1 MAHENADPTAV
12 DSEQEGETTDDGDP
26 EVEDEKE
33 KEKEDTGQA
42 EVVGVYNNRPEGYE
56 GSCLR
61 PLGFCDLGGCCDICW
76 YRPDNPH
83 RKNK

>member
-1 MAHENADPTAV
+1 MVHENADVKAH
-12 DSEQEGETTDDGDP
+12 DSEEEGESTDDGDT
-26 EVEDEKE
+26 EVENDRDEE
-33 KEKEDTGQA
+33 KPSQA
-42 EVVGVYNNRPEGYE
+42 EVVRVYDNRPEGYE

-83 RKNK
+83 RKTN

>member
-1 MAHENADPTAV
+1 MAHENTDPQAV
-12 DSEQEGETTDDGDP
+12 DSEQKGETADDGDL
-26 EVEDEKE
+26 EGEDEKE
-33 KEKEDTGQA
+33 KEDPGPA
-42 EVVGVYNNRPEGYE
+42 VVVGVYDNRPEGYE

>member
-1 MAHENADPTAV
+1 MAHENAGPQAV
-12 DSEQEGETTDDGDP
+12 DSEQKGETAEDGDL
-26 EVEDEKE
+26 ESEDEKAI
-33 KEKEDTGQA
+33 EDPGQA
-42 EVVGVYNNRPEGYE
+42 QVVGVYDNRPEGYE

>member
-1 MAHENADPTAV
+1 MVHEDADLKTV
-12 DSEQEGETTDDGDP
+12 DSTQDGEDADDGDRS
-26 EVEDEKE
+26 VEDDQETE
-33 KEKEDTGQA
+33 NPSQA
-42 EVVGVYNNRPEGYE
+42 EVVRVYDNRPEGYE

-83 RKNK
+83 RKTS

>member
-1 MAHENADPTAV
+1 MAHENADPQAV
-12 DSEQEGETTDDGDP
+12 DSEQKGETAEDGDP
-26 EVEDEKE
+26 EGEDEKA
-33 KEKEDTGQA
+33 KEDPGQA
-42 EVVGVYNNRPEGYE
+42 QVVGVYDNRPEGYE

-76 YRPDNPH
+76 YRPDKPH